1 MLSDA
6 GVLTSL
12 PVSDLERARRFYR
25 DMLGLRPLQELPQ
38 GLLYECADGGR
49 FLLYLTGARSPGEHT
64 QMSFVVAD
72 IEAEVGDL
80 KSDGVSFETY
90 DLQDLTTAGSI
101 AYTRS
106 AESAWFR
113 DSEGNLIGITQ
124 STSEDESPGSRA

>member
-6 GVLTSL
+6 SVVTTL

-25 DMLGLRPLQELPQ
+25 EMLGLDPLQEMPQ
-38 GLLYECADGGR
+38 GLLYEGAGGGR
-49 FLLYLTGARSPGEHT
+49 FLLYQSRARSPSEHT

-72 IEAEVGDL
+72 LEAEVGDL
-80 KSDGVSFETY
+80 KSEGVSFEEY
-90 DLQDLTTAGSI
+90 DRPDLTTVGSI
-101 AYTRS
+101 AYSRS

-124 STSEDESPGSRA
+124 STSQDDAMRS

>member
-6 GVLTSL
+6 AVLTAL
-12 PVSDLERARRFYR
+12 PVSDLERAKRFYR
-25 DMLGLRPLQELPQ
+25 EMLGLRPLQELPQ

-49 FLLYLTGARSPGEHT
+49 FLLYLTAAQSPSEHT
-64 QMSFVVAD
+64 QMSFVVSD
-72 IEAEVGDL
+72 IEGEIGDL
-80 KSDGVSFETY
+80 KADGVSFEKY
-90 DLQDLTTAGSI
+90 DLQDLTTVWSI

-124 STSEDESPGSRA
+124 LTSEDEEPK

>member
-6 GVLTSL
+6 SVLTTL
-12 PVSDLERARRFYR
+12 PVSDLERAKRFYR
-25 DMLGLRPLQELPQ
+25 EMLGLRPLQELPQ
-38 GLLYECADGGR
+38 GLLYECADGSR
-49 FLLYLTGARSPGEHT
+49 FLLYPTGARSGSAHT
-64 QMSFVVAD
+64 QMSFVVTD

-80 KSDGVSFETY
+80 KSDGVSFEKY
-90 DLQDLTTAGSI
+90 DRRDLTTVGSI

-124 STSEDESPGSRA
+124 STSEEEERR

>member
-6 GVLTSL
+6 GVLTTL
-12 PVSDLERARRFYR
+12 PVSDLERAKRFYR
-25 DMLGLRPLQELPQ
+25 EILGLRPLQELPQ

-49 FLLYLTGARSPGEHT
+49 FLLFLTRARSPSEHT

-72 IEAEVGDL
+72 IEGEIGDL
-80 KSDGVSFETY
+80 KSDGVSFEEY
-90 DLQDLTTAGSI
+90 DLQDLTTVGSI

-113 DSEGNLIGITQ
+113 DSEGNLIGLTQ
-124 STSEDESPGSRA
+124 SRLEDE

>member
-6 GVLTSL
+6 AVLTTL
-12 PVSDLERARRFYR
+12 PVSDLERAKRFYR
-25 DMLGLRPLQELPQ
+25 EKLTLRPVQELPQ

-49 FLLYLTGARSPGEHT
+49 FLLYQTSAQSPSEHT
-64 QMSFVVAD
+64 QMSFVVSD
-72 IEAEVGDL
+72 IEGEIGDL
-80 KSDGVSFETY
+80 KSDGVSFEKY
-90 DLQDLTTAGSI
+90 DRPDLSTVGSI

-124 STSEDESPGSRA
+124 STSEGEEPR

>member
-6 GVLTSL
+6 GVLTTL
-12 PVSDLERARRFYR
+12 PASDLERAKRFYR
-25 DMLGLRPLQELPQ
+25 EMLGLRPLQELPQ

-49 FLLYLTGARSPGEHT
+49 FLLFPTGTRSPSEHT

-72 IEAEVGDL
+72 LEGEVADL
-80 KSDGVSFETY
+80 KSDGVSFEEY
-90 DLQDLTTAGSI
+90 DLQDLTTVGSI

-124 STSEDESPGSRA
+124 STSEEGPR

>member
-6 GVLTSL
+6 AVLTTL
-12 PVSDLERARRFYR
+12 PVSDLERAKRFYR
-25 DMLGLRPLQELPQ
+25 EMLGLSPMRELPQ
-38 GLLYECADGGR
+38 GLLYECTDGGR
-49 FLLYLTGARSPGEHT
+49 FLLYPTGARSQSAHT
-64 QMSFVVAD
+64 QMSFVVTD

-80 KSDGVSFETY
+80 KSDGVTFEAY
-90 DLQDLTTAGSI
+90 DLQDLTTVGSI

-124 STSEDESPGSRA
+124 TTSEDEESK

>member
-6 GVLTSL
+6 GVVTTL
-12 PVSDLERARRFYR
+12 PVSNLERAKRFYR
-25 DMLGLRPLQELPQ
+25 EMLGLHPLQELPQ

-49 FLLYLTGARSPGEHT
+49 FLLYPTAAQSPSEIT
-64 QMSFVVAD
+64 QMSFVVSDLEGEIA
-72 IEAEVGDL
+72 DL
-80 KSDGVSFETY
+80 KGDGVFFEEY
-90 DLQDLTTAGSI
+90 DTQDLTTVWSI

-124 STSEDESPGSRA
+124 LTSEDEEPR

>member
-6 GVLTSL
+6 SVLTTL
-12 PVSDLERARRFYR
+12 PVADLERAKRFYR
-25 DMLGLRPLQELPQ
+25 EMLGLLPLHELPQ

-49 FLLYLTGARSPGEHT
+49 FLLYPTGVRAPSEHT
-64 QMSFVVAD
+64 QMSFVVTD

-80 KSDGVSFETY
+80 KSDGVSFESY
-90 DLQDLTTAGSI
+90 DLQDLTTVGSI

-124 STSEDESPGSRA
+124 STPEDYER

>member
-6 GVLTSL
+6 GVLTTL
-12 PVSDLERARRFYR
+12 PVSDLERAKRFYR
-25 DMLGLRPLQELPQ
+25 EFLGLRPLQELPQ

-49 FLLYLTGARSPGEHT
+49 FLLYLTRQLSPSEHT

-72 IEAEVGDL
+72 IEGEIEDL
-80 KSDGVSFETY
+80 NSDGVSFEKY
-90 DLQDLTTAGSI
+90 DLHDLTTVESI

-106 AESAWFR
+106 AKSAWFR

-124 STSEDESPGSRA
+124 TTSEDEEPR

>member
-6 GVLTSL
+6 AVLTTL
-12 PVSDLERARRFYR
+12 PVSDLERAKRFYR
-25 DMLGLRPLQELPQ
+25 EMLGLRPLQELPQ

-49 FLLYLTGARSPGEHT
+49 FLLYQTGAQSPSEHT
-64 QMSFVVAD
+64 QMSFAVAD
-72 IEAEVGDL
+72 IEGEVGDL
-80 KSDGVSFETY
+80 KSDGVSFEEY
-90 DLQDLTTAGSI
+90 DRRDLTTVGSI

-124 STSEDESPGSRA
+124 STSEDEELR

>member
-6 GVLTSL
+6 AVLTTL
-12 PVSDLERARRFYR
+12 PVSDLDRAKRFYR
-25 DMLGLRPLQELPQ
+25 EVLGLRPLQELPQ

-49 FLLYLTGARSPGEHT
+49 FLLYPTGARSPSEHT

-72 IEAEVGDL
+72 IEGEVGDL
-80 KSDGVSFETY
+80 KSDGVSFEEY
-90 DLQDLTTAGSI
+90 DRWDLTTVASI

-124 STSEDESPGSRA
+124 STSEDEDPR